1 MDSNNQTT
9 KLGGVPD
16 APLQL
21 FQPMNIIIFLSFF
34 SPIILAV
41 SITSLSFI
49 FQNFKGLIYLG
60 FLIAACVVRNYVYM
74 MSGSAPVQATEQYVL
89 QFNIVNMVIRHLV
102 LLFLPLL

>member
-34 SPIILAV
+34 TNPIHLYLKNH
-41 SITSLSFI
+41 STYFLHCFI
-49 FQNFKGLIYLG
+49 IY
-60 FLIAACVVRNYVYM
+60 Y
-74 MSGSAPVQATEQYVL
+74 
-89 QFNIVNMVIRHLV
+89 
-102 LLFLPLL
+102 